1 MCAPML
7 SLRGHVEACDS
18 AAQDTSASSYYYVV
32 HTSSGAKLSSDASR
46 ISCSSCAPQ
55 VTQCMPTS
63 SHALL
68 TFCQPTETYDVTQST
83 ETCSLVTD

>member
-7 SLRGHVEACDS
+7 SLRGNVEACDS

-32 HTSSGAKLSSDASR
+32 HTSSGDKLSSGASR
-46 ISCSSCAPQ
+46 ISCSPCAPQ
-55 VTQCMPTS
+55 VTQCTPTS

-68 TFCQPTETYDVTQST
+68 TCCQPTETYDTPQST
-83 ETCSLVTD
+83 KTFSPVTD